1 MVMIITF
8 SMAAPLSAGRC
19 CSSTQL
25 LTDGC
30 PAVPMAFLGS
40 GFAELQKS

>member
-1 MVMIITF
+1 MVMIIA
-8 SMAAPLSAGRC
+8 SSIAAPPSVGRC
-19 CSSTQL
+19 HSSAQL

-40 GFAELQKS
+40 VFAELQKS